1 MAIALTA
8 EKMRTTT
15 EFGCQGEA
23 INDPNNQKPV
33 RAFTMEPIM
42 RPNRLPRLTFRTRLL
57 LITVLPLLAVS
68 ALSWLVISFQADR
81 LIHAELATVEKRILA
96 ARQAEI
102 RNYISLAQTSIRHL
116 YDAEPAGQEAAQAE
130 VMQILHDMTFG
141 DDGYFFVYDNDGNSL
156 VHPRLPE
163 LVGEN
168 WWDLQDPN
176 GDYVIRSLIKAA
188 QDGGGFHRYIWNKPT
203 TGQAAEKLGYAD
215 YLPKWGWM
223 FGTGL
228 YLDDIENEIS
238 ILRAQTEENVNQTAM
253 ILFALTFVAVLMVS
267 AMLFAIRL
275 SEERFADSKLKD
287 LTRRIVNV
295 QEDERKRVSTEL
307 HDGISQLL
315 VGARYSLDLAH
326 SQASAESP
334 IPAGPSGRTNETPES
349 VPATSPRALIAK
361 SMRVLDNAISEVR
374 RISKD
379 LRPSVLDDLGLA
391 AAIQNLCNDFA
402 DQTRLHVAVTA
413 TPVGPSLPD
422 GAKTALYRVLQESL
436 TNIAKHAEASR
447 VSVELKRQDGM
458 LVMRIRDNGKGLPSK
473 LRNGG
478 SGSPAST
485 SANTGLGIRNMMER
499 VESHGGK
506 LVIRPAEFDGVTCGT
521 EIYITI
527 PLDLTREDVST
538 ETALQPTT
546 PQIREAA

>member
-1 MAIALTA
+1 MSS
-8 EKMRTTT
+8 
-15 EFGCQGEA
+15 
-23 INDPNNQKPV
+23 NWP
-33 RAFTMEPIM
+33 
-42 RPNRLPRLTFRTRLL
+42 PRLTFRTRLL
-57 LITVLPLLAVS
+57 LITILPLLAVS
-68 ALSWLVISFQADR
+68 ALSWLVISFQAEQLVR
-81 LIHAELATVEKRILA
+81 AELATVEKRILA

-102 RNYISLAQTSIRHL
+102 RNYISLAETSIRHL
-116 YDAEPAGQEAAQAE
+116 YEAEPAGQEAAQVE
-130 VMQILHDMTFG
+130 VMQILHDMTYG
-141 DDGYFFVYDNDGNSL
+141 DDGYFFVYDNEGTNL

-168 WWDLQDPN
+168 WWNLQDPN
-176 GDYVIRSLIKAA
+176 GDYVIRSLIQEA
-188 QDGGGFHRYIWNKPT
+188 QNGGGFHRYIWNKPT
-203 TGQAAEKLGYAD
+203 TGQAAEKLGYAV
-215 YLPKWGWM
+215 YLEKWGWM

-228 YLDDIENEIS
+228 YLDDIENEIT
-238 ILRAQTEENVNQTAM
+238 ILRAQTEENVDQTAI

-287 LTRRIVNV
+287 LTRRIVNI

-334 IPAGPSGRTNETPES
+334 
-349 VPATSPRALIAK
+349 VPADTSNGNVATPAETTMSSPRALIAK

-402 DQTRLHVAVTA
+402 DQTRIQVNVTA
-413 TPVGPSLPD
+413 TPVGPILPD

-447 VSVELKRQDGM
+447 VSVELIRQTGI
-458 LVMRIRDNGKGLPSK
+458 LVLRIRDDGKGLPSK
-473 LRNGG
+473 SGNGG
-478 SGSPAST
+478 SGGPSST
-485 SANTGLGIRNMMER
+485 PSSTGLGIRNMVER

-506 LVIRPAEFDGVTCGT
+506 LILRPAEFNGVTCGT
-521 EIYITI
+521 EIYITM
-527 PLDLTREDVST
+527 PLDLTREDINA
-538 ETALQPTT
+538 ETNTHATT
-546 PQIREAA
+546 TQIPEAA

>member
-1 MAIALTA
+1 MS
-8 EKMRTTT
+8 
-15 EFGCQGEA
+15 GEA
-23 INDPNNQKPV
+23 NNDQDNQKLA
-33 RAFTMEPIM
+33 RSCTLEPDM
-42 RPNRLPRLTFRTRLL
+42 RSNRQPRLTFRTRLL
-57 LITVLPLLAVS
+57 LITILPLLAVS

-81 LIHAELATVEKRILA
+81 LIQAELATVEKRILA

-116 YDAEPAGQEAAQAE
+116 YNAEPAGQEAAQAE

-188 QDGGGFHRYIWNKPT
+188 QHGGGFHRYIWNKPT

-238 ILRAQTEENVNQTAM
+238 ILRAQTEENVNQTAI

-326 SQASAESP
+326 AQAPADPPAHTVSQDGAEEMQEATAS
-334 IPAGPSGRTNETPES
+334 TT
-349 VPATSPRALIAK
+349 PRALIAK
-361 SMRVLDNAISEVR
+361 SMRVLENAISEVR

-402 DQTRLHVAVTA
+402 DQSRLQVAVTA

-447 VSVELKRQDGM
+447 VSVALKRQDGI
-458 LVMRIRDNGKGLPSK
+458 LIMRIRDNGKGLPSK
-473 LRNGG
+473 VRNGG
-478 SGSPAST
+478 SGGTAST
-485 SANTGLGIRNMMER
+485 SADTGLGIRNMMER
-499 VESHGGK
+499 VESYGGK
-506 LVIRPAEFDGVTCGT
+506 LAIGPAEFEGVTCGT
-521 EIYITI
+521 EIYITM
-527 PLDLTREDVST
+527 PLDLTREDLS
-538 ETALQPTT
+538 ADNNLHPAK

>member
-1 MAIALTA
+1 
-8 EKMRTTT
+8 MRV
-15 EFGCQGEA
+15 
-23 INDPNNQKPV
+23 DWS
-33 RAFTMEPIM
+33 
-42 RPNRLPRLTFRTRLL
+42 PRLTFRTRLL
-57 LITVLPLLAVS
+57 LITILPLLAVS

-81 LIHAELATVEKRILA
+81 LVRAELATVEKRILA

-102 RNYISLAQTSIRHL
+102 QNYISLAETSIRHI
-116 YDAEPAGQEAAQAE
+116 YEAEPGGQQAAQAE

-141 DDGYFFVYDNDGNSL
+141 DDGYFFVYDKAGKSL

-163 LVGEN
+163 LVGRN

-176 GDYVIRSLIKAA
+176 GDFVIRNLIQQA
-188 QDGGGFHRYIWNKPT
+188 QQGGGFHRYVWNKPT
-203 TGQAAEKLGYAD
+203 SGRPAEKLGYAV
-215 YLPKWGWM
+215 YLEKWGWM

-228 YLDDIENEIS
+228 YLDDIQNEIS
-238 ILRAQTEENVNQTAM
+238 ILRAQTADNVDQTAI
-253 ILFALTFVAVLMVS
+253 ILFVLTFVAVLMVS

-275 SEERFADSKLKD
+275 SEERFADSKLKN
-287 LTRRIVNV
+287 LTRRIVSV

-326 SQASAESP
+326 AQASERNKDAPEQSK
-334 IPAGPSGRTNETPES
+334 TN
-349 VPATSPRALIAK
+349 SPRALITK

-391 AAIQNLCNDFA
+391 AAVQNLCHDFA
-402 DQTRLHVAVTA
+402 DQTRLQVMVTA
-413 TPVGPSLPD
+413 TPVGPCLPD

-436 TNIAKHAEASR
+436 TNIAKHAAASQ
-447 VSVELKRQDGM
+447 VCVELTRLDRK
-458 LVMRIRDNGKGLPSK
+458 LVLRISDNGRGLPPK

-478 SGSPAST
+478 SGSPS
-485 SANTGLGIRNMMER
+485 SAPSNTGLGIRNMLER

-506 LVIRPAEFDGVTCGT
+506 LVLHQAEFDGVTCGT
-521 EIYITI
+521 EIYITM
-527 PLDLTREDVST
+527 PLDLTNTDNT
-538 ETALQPTT
+538 PQTDTQPSS

>member
-1 MAIALTA
+1 
-8 EKMRTTT
+8 MRITT

-23 INDPNNQKPV
+23 NNDPDNQKAA
-33 RAFTMEPIM
+33 RAFIMEPDM
-42 RPNRLPRLTFRTRLL
+42 RPNKLPRLTFRTRLL
-57 LITVLPLLAVS
+57 LITILPLLAVS

-81 LIHAELATVEKRILA
+81 LIQAELATVEKRILA

-116 YDAEPAGQEAAQAE
+116 YDAEPAGQKAAQAE

-176 GDYVIRSLIKAA
+176 GDYVIRNLIKAA

-228 YLDDIENEIS
+228 YLDDIENEIT
-238 ILRAQTEENVNQTAM
+238 ILRAQTEENVNQTAI

-295 QEDERKRVSTEL
+295 QEEERKRVSTEL

-326 SQASAESP
+326 ARAPADPPAHPVSRDGAEEMQEATAS
-334 IPAGPSGRTNETPES
+334 
-349 VPATSPRALIAK
+349 TSPRALIAK
-361 SMRVLDNAISEVR
+361 SMRVLENAISEVR

-402 DQTRLHVAVTA
+402 DQTRLQVAVTA

-447 VSVELKRQDGM
+447 VSVALKRQDGI
-458 LVMRIRDNGKGLPSK
+458 LIMRIRDNGKGLPPK
-473 LRNGG
+473 LRNSG
-478 SGSPAST
+478 SGSTASA
-485 SANTGLGIRNMMER
+485 SADTGLGIRNMMER
-499 VESHGGK
+499 VESYGGK
-506 LVIRPAEFDGVTCGT
+506 LAIGPADFEGVTYGT
-521 EIYITI
+521 EIYITM
-527 PLDLTREDVST
+527 PLDLTREDIS
-538 ETALQPTT
+538 ADNSQQPTT
-546 PQIREAA
+546 PPIREAA